1 LDWTVV
7 SALNHG
13 LVGRDWLE
21 DPVTLGS
28 SAAVAVFAAAT
39 IGLWLLAR
47 PYREPRW
54 KRACLS
60 ALLSCALA
68 LGVNQVIAHFVWERP
83 RPFAEHPGAVHLF
96 AGGSLDPSFPS
107 DHAAAAFAIA
117 VAVLFYS
124 VRVGMAFL
132 AVAVLIA
139 VSRVAEGLH
148 YPTDVLA
155 GATVGAIAAVL
166 VTRVGGPGVARLADT
181 IGAFTDPIVER
192 SGRALSR
199 IRTTR

>member
-47 PYREPRW
+47 PYREPTW

-117 VAVLFYS
+117 VAVLFHS